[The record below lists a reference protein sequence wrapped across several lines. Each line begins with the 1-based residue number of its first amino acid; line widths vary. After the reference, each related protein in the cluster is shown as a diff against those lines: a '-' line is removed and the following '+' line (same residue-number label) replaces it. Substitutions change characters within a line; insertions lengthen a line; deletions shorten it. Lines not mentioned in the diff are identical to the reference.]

1 MLLIILMGKKLL
13 ERFTKTSCK
22 EQIKTSLELK
32 KVIKKK
38 GDKSYVKWKGY
49 SNLFNSWIDIKGIV

>member
-1 MLLIILMGKKLL
+1 MGKKLL